1 MKKADL
7 YSFHK
12 GLEMAKFSHPR
23 ITYAIQKNKRKV
35 ESIIKDMEMTIK
47 VTEKL
52 NEFIKEREELAKKYS
67 EKDEQGNSTI
77 KMVPGP
83 DGKVQRIYVIQGQND
98 PESKYRKELAELE
111 KKYDDEIRE
120 HTEKIRRY
128 NEEFL
133 NDESEFEPHM
143 IDISLLEQYEKCP
156 QEVMDLIFWMI
167 KE

>member
-7 YSFHK
+7 YSFQR

-35 ESIIKDMEMTIK
+35 DSIIKDMEVTIK
-47 VTEKL
+47 MTEKL
-52 NEFIKEREELAKKYS
+52 SEFIKKREDLAKEYS
-67 EKDEQGNSTI
+67 EKDEKNNPKT

-83 DGKVQRIYVIQGQND
+83 DGRVQRIYVIQGQDD
-98 PESKYRKELAELE
+98 PESKYRKELAEIE
-111 KKYDDEIRE
+111 KEYNDEIKA
-120 HTEKIRRY
+120 HAEKVRQY

-133 NDESEFEPHM
+133 TDESEFEPHM
-143 IDISLLEQYEKCP
+143 VDIALLEQHEKCP

>member
-7 YSFHK
+7 YSFQR

-35 ESIIKDMEMTIK
+35 DSVIRDMETTIK
-47 VTEKL
+47 ATDRL
-52 NEFIKEREELAKKYS
+52 NEFIHEREELAKKFS
-67 EKDEQGNSTI
+67 EKDDQKNPVI
-77 KMVPGP
+77 KVAPGP
-83 DGKVQRIYVIQGQND
+83 DGKVQRTYVIQGQND
-98 PESKYRKELAELE
+98 PESKYRKALAKLE
-111 KKYDDEIRE
+111 KEYDDEIKA
-120 HTEKIRRY
+120 HAEKVRRY

-133 NDESEFEPHM
+133 TDESEFEPHM